1 MKTIS
6 IEQLAA
12 RFSIDPATKHNHEY
26 EEVCS
31 ELEPLFGKLVWTL
44 PYVKGVSEYKI
55 REAAAIA
62 RKRGKLTFP
71 YLRGIINRL
80 P

>member
-1 MKTIS
+1 MAINFAH
-6 IEQLAA
+6 IEA
-12 RFSIDPATKHNHEY
+12 RLQNPVVTKHNHEY

-44 PYVKGVSEYKI
+44 PYVKGVTEYKI